1 MRIEIK
7 NYENLRNFNH
17 IFEKGLTQI
26 KGETNSGKSSLIRAI
41 WDFAHNSATDGEI
54 SIFADPKEKMFIKV
68 NEDEF
73 ERDKKNKRYL
83 ISGIENNK
91 PGREKVI
98 KTIDRTN
105 FQFQQERPFL
115 VGETEGEKYSYIIGE
130 KNDIFIDA
138 ITILNKEYASSKKV
152 FDIKNKD
159 LDKKDL
165 EILKLDSEIKEL
177 EELGWE
183 EIKEEILNK
192 IAKIKKLEEVKR
204 NKKEIESIKLLKVI
218 DTKQLVSKGYKIKLM
233 LKLKEIEK
241 EMKEIKLLKIIDTT
255 TLKVKLEK
263 SKSLE
268 RLRQIR
274 RDKGMIVFKT
284 TINKDVIVN
293 KFKNCLKETKII
305 KNNKELDLIKPNK
318 IVDVRE
324 LKEKIAKAT
333 KINKLSENKKTK
345 SKILLAPETDVNI
358 LKEKFMSLKNIMKK
372 LSELNANINVIK
384 NLKEKIVEKEEEI
397 NNNSIKLKELRGE
410 MKECPLCGTHL

>member
-183 EIKEEILNK
+183 EIKEEI
-192 IAKIKKLEEVKR
+192 
-204 NKKEIESIKLLKVI
+204 ESIKLLKVI

-305 KNNKELDLIKPNK
+305 KNNKELDLIKLNK

-384 NLKEKIVEKEEEI
+384 DLKEKIVEKEEEI